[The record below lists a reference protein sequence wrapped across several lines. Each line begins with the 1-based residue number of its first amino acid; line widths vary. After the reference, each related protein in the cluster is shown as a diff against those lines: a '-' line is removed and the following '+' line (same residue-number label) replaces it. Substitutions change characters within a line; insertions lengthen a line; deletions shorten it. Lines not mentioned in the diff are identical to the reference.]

1 MAGLVLEDARE
12 YVLPIFDVEAE
23 GNGIRLETRKFRGTA
38 FLVSPKGD
46 ALTAAHVIP
55 ASAEL
60 PNGRRLVAAIQRN
73 GREEVVW
80 VVRAAHFPVADLAL
94 VKLNVEGTP
103 FLPLS
108 DQTVNMGDDVV
119 ALGIPDHELWLA
131 GKEMRV
137 LKGHVTLS
145 RHHLE
150 LSFPIPAGMSGC
162 PLFLGTKVVAYSTGM
177 VESES
182 LVSSH
187 EETVEVTP
195 TKEFIRLTE
204 RRSVVS
210 YGLATPLSAFRG
222 HTSPVLDGRS
232 LMDFIRARGG
242 SCG

>member
-1 MAGLVLEDARE
+1 MGAFVLEDARA
-12 YVLPIFDVEAE
+12 YVIPIFDVEAD
-23 GNGIRLETRKFRGTA
+23 GGGIRLESRRFRGTA

-55 ASAEL
+55 GQADL
-60 PNGRRLVAAIQRN
+60 PVGRRLIAVIQQE
-73 GREEVVW
+73 GRDLVVW
-80 VVRAAHFPVADLAL
+80 VAHAAHFAASDLAL
-94 VKLNVEGTP
+94 VKLNIEGTP

-108 DQTVNMGDDVV
+108 DESINMGDDVV
-119 ALGIPDHELWLA
+119 ALGIPDHEVWGG

-145 RHHLE
+145 HRHLE

-162 PLFLGTKVVAYSTGM
+162 PVFYGTKVVAYATGA

-182 LVSSH
+182 LVDSR
-187 EETVEVTP
+187 EETIQVTP
-195 TKEFIRLTE
+195 TKEIVKLTE

-210 YGLATPLSAFRG
+210 YGLATPLSLFKG
-222 HTSPVLDGRS
+222 HTAPVLDNLT
-232 LMDFIRARGG
+232 LMDLIRSRGG